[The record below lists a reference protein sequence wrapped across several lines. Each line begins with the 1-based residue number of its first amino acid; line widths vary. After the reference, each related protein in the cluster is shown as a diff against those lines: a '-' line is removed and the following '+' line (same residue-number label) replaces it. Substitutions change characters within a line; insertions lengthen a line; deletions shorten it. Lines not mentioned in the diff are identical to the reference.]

1 METVISSIAEEVKSF
16 LQLGDLRATGL
27 VCPFLSKLHM
37 ENSFRKLFVSLFWV
51 YRRQYNC

>member
-1 METVISSIAEEVKSF
+1 METVFRSIAEEVKSF

-37 ENSFRKLFVSLFWV
+37 EYSFRKLFVSLI
-51 YRRQYNC
+51 